1 MPFIICLLTG
11 YSFLRR
17 AVTSS
22 SFLEEK
28 TINETENFLITVLKE
43 SNEIS
48 KKVSDLLKNHIDDLY
63 PKYKRLYVKIISSP
77 EIEENLNFNE
87 KSYQ

>member
-28 TINETENFLITVLKE
+28 GRPDDSNALYTTLSRVLPDCKVFSVICPSSLSTTLNLAPSPME
-43 SNEIS
+43 SSELLS
-48 KKVSDLLKNHIDDLY
+48 YLAVKV
-63 PKYKRLYVKIISSP
+63 
-77 EIEENLNFNE
+77 
-87 KSYQ
+87 